1 MLRRNERRNG
11 RGRGKEKERG
21 ERDWLKQRVRRE
33 RGAGAL
39 SWKEK
44 VWM

>member
-1 MLRRNERRNG
+1 MRRNECRNG
-11 RGRGKEKERG
+11 RGRGKEKEKG
-21 ERDWLKQRVRRE
+21 ERDWLKQRVRKE

-39 SWKEK
+39 SWKDK